1 MLKITRFQPNGTY
14 LTVGFIF
21 FINFNGFFKDVT
33 CYLFQM
39 IINYY
44 YY

>member
-21 FINFNGFFKDVT
+21 LLILTVFFKDVT